1 MKKNNETT
9 KKIESTNHTLIKKLL
24 HTQKRSLKI
33 AMTKSIGRLEINVTI
48 HSSKKVLHAEY
59 VI

>member
-1 MKKNNETT
+1 M
-9 KKIESTNHTLIKKLL
+9 ESTNHTLIKKLL